1 MNTQGWQRGLMA
13 QNMDNGKHLRFVVNC
28 LEREFEVET
37 KVNKQGQEYL
47 IKFMDY
53 ELKIDEVEVKKLQ
66 DCGSYVLDK
75 FLLDQLRNKGFVF
88 DVNRSQFVQY
98 CYGIYQ

>member
-13 QNMDNGKHLRFVVNC
+13 KNMENEKHLRFVVNC

-37 KVNKQGQEYL
+37 KVNKQGKEYL

-53 ELKIDEVEVKKLQ
+53 EIKLDEVEVKKLQ
-66 DCGSYVLDK
+66 ARGSYVLDK
-75 FLLDQLRNKGFVF
+75 FILERLKNKGSVF
-88 DVNRSQFVQY
+88 DVNRSQLMQY